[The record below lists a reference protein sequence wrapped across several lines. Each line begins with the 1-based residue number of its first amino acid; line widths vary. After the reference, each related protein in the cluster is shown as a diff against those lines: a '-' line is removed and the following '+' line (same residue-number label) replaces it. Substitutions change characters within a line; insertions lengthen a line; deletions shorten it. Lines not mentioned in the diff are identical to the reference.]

1 MALED
6 TDMGAQAWAAW
17 TTPQHAS
24 DPMPAQKVAQL
35 EGHQNEFARALGEAM
50 RKLGRQHHP
59 WVAEQDLPPEQQ
71 FFYKW
76 FHHYAQ
82 RGVNSDAW
90 PSVNVTNHW
99 VQTTGALYTQG
110 WEDEYTDRVFNCRA
124 ISSPEEALTLL
135 AHVDIHKK
143 SRLDGIDGCN
153 ALHRL
158 ARFSERDYSTNI
170 LEALHQTRFQDSP
183 NQVGEW
189 GTQAM
194 LSRYVEM
201 NNRAAAVRLFARQ
214 LPLKIDGPAET
225 HPFALLAE
233 EVRTKN
239 KDHATADA
247 LLAAMHV
254 GLPNVSLAFNR
265 LNTESILNYGIYKG
279 DANLVLAALKSGDRF
294 EGRNRRFARNHCPGV
309 LEKSGENSQ
318 NGRCASRIGN
328 VRRVAPRAHSHGRS
342 MHRRYD
348 CPFSGCQLASI
359 ALSPRRRNHGSVGEI
374 VSGLLQKT

>member
-1 MALED
+1 MLD
-6 TDMGAQAWAAW
+6 FHMIIR
-17 TTPQHAS
+17 
-24 DPMPAQKVAQL
+24 
-35 EGHQNEFARALGEAM
+35 RA
-50 RKLGRQHHP
+50 
-59 WVAEQDLPPEQQ
+59 Q

-110 WEDEYTDRVFNCRA
+110 WEDEYTDRVFNCGA
-124 ISSPEEALTLL
+124 ISNPEEALTLL

-143 SRLDGIDGCN
+143 SRLAGIDGCN

-158 ARFSERDYSTNI
+158 ARFSQRDYSTNI
-170 LEALHQTRFQDSP
+170 LEALHRTRFQDSP

-294 EGRNRRFARNHCPGV
+294 EGRTRDDSPVTIALESWKNPAKTHKMDDVLRALATYAESHPEHIPTVVQCTAATIARFPDANWQALPYPQDGEIMLV
-309 LEKSGENSQ
+309 LEK
-318 NGRCASRIGN
+318 
-328 VRRVAPRAHSHGRS
+328 
-342 MHRRYD
+342 
-348 CPFSGCQLASI
+348 
-359 ALSPRRRNHGSVGEI
+359 
-374 VSGLLQKT
+374 LLPDFYKKPDPQQSFDFA